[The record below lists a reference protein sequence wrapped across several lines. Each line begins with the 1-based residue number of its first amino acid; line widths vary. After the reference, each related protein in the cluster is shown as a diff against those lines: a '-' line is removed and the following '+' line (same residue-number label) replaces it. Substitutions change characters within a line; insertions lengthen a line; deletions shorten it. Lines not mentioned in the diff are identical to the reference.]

1 MSRLSKSGETLGIPC
16 LMLFEAQNPAPS
28 GRFAGLVDQWL
39 GPSQVIFDAV
49 IQLIQPLVQQ
59 GARRSL
65 DGGEITGRD
74 ERREARFL
82 IRGQGDGHG
91 GFVAGPPTIIKA
103 NRIDVAS
110 ALPRRTPAKMISSN
124 LWRNS
129 MRAVVA
135 RSGKL
140 ACEEVAEPVPGAGQ
154 VLVKTLCCGICGS
167 DLHALHHFDRMV
179 DNARRA
185 GGGALT
191 NDYDPKA
198 GMVMGHEFSAE
209 VLDYGPGTPTRLKPG
224 TRVVSMPVLMGS
236 AGMVSVGYSNTWP
249 GGYGERMVLSEAM
262 LLEVPNGLSDRQAA
276 MTEPF
281 AVGAHAVAKA
291 ALDEDAAFLVIGCGP
306 VGLAV
311 IASLKARGLGPVT
324 AADYSPARRKMAE
337 RMGAD
342 IIVDPAVESP
352 HQKWADM
359 GVAATGLEQMM
370 ARMAGQ
376 VPRRAIIFECVG
388 VPGVLQALI
397 EAAPPGAQIIVA
409 GVCMQADRIEPAM
422 AITKQLDFRFVL
434 GYAPEEFAGTLA
446 DIAEGRIDV
455 APVIT
460 SAVGLDGVAG
470 AFAALAD
477 PEAQVKIVV
486 EPALG

>member
-1 MSRLSKSGETLGIPC
+1 
-16 LMLFEAQNPAPS
+16 
-28 GRFAGLVDQWL
+28 
-39 GPSQVIFDAV
+39 
-49 IQLIQPLVQQ
+49 
-59 GARRSL
+59 
-65 DGGEITGRD
+65 
-74 ERREARFL
+74 
-82 IRGQGDGHG
+82 
-91 GFVAGPPTIIKA
+91 
-103 NRIDVAS
+103 
-110 ALPRRTPAKMISSN
+110 MI
-124 LWRNS
+124 

-135 RSGKL
+135 RSGTL
-140 ACEEVAEPVPGAGQ
+140 TCEEVADPIPGAGQ
-154 VLVKTLCCGICGS
+154 VLVKTLSCGICGS

-191 NDYDPKA
+191 NDFDPKA

-209 VLDYGPGTPTRLKPG
+209 VLDYGPDTPARLKAG
-224 TRVVSMPVLMGS
+224 TRVVSMPILIGP
-236 AGMVSVGYSNTWP
+236 AGMVSVGYSNAWP
-249 GGYGERMVLSEAM
+249 GGYSERMVLSDAL

-291 ALDEDAAFLVIGCGP
+291 ALDEDAGFLVIGCGP

-311 IASLKARGLGPVT
+311 IAALKARGLGPVT

-337 RMGAD
+337 TMGAD
-342 IIVDPAVESP
+342 IIVDPAKESP
-352 HQKWADM
+352 HDQWSAM
-359 GVAATGLEQMM
+359 GVARTGAEQMM
-370 ARMAGQ
+370 ARMGGQ
-376 VPRRAIIFECVG
+376 AVKRAIIFECVG

-397 EAAPPGAQIIVA
+397 EAAPNGAQIVVA
-409 GVCMQADRIEPAM
+409 GVCMQADQIEPAM
-422 AITKQLDFRFVL
+422 CITKQLDFRFVL
-434 GYAPEEFAGTLA
+434 GYTPEEFAGTLN

-460 SAVGLDGVAG
+460 TAVGLEGVAG

-477 PEAQVKIVV
+477 PEAQVKVVV

>member
-1 MSRLSKSGETLGIPC
+1 
-16 LMLFEAQNPAPS
+16 
-28 GRFAGLVDQWL
+28 
-39 GPSQVIFDAV
+39 
-49 IQLIQPLVQQ
+49 
-59 GARRSL
+59 
-65 DGGEITGRD
+65 
-74 ERREARFL
+74 
-82 IRGQGDGHG
+82 
-91 GFVAGPPTIIKA
+91 
-103 NRIDVAS
+103 
-110 ALPRRTPAKMISSN
+110 
-124 LWRNS
+124 

-140 ACEEVAEPVPGAGQ
+140 TCEEVADPTPGPGQ
-154 VLVKTLCCGICGS
+154 ALVKTLSCGICGS
-167 DLHALHHFDRMV
+167 DLHALHYFDRMV

-191 NDYDPKA
+191 NDFDPKA
-198 GMVMGHEFSAE
+198 GMVFGHEFCAE
-209 VLDYGPGTPTRLKPG
+209 VLDYGPGTQARLKPG
-224 TRVVSMPVLMGS
+224 TRVVSMPLLMGP
-236 AGMVSVGYSNTWP
+236 AGMVSIGYSNTYP
-249 GGYGERMVLSEAM
+249 GGYSERMVLSEPM

-311 IASLKARGLGPVT
+311 IASLKARGMGPVA

-337 RMGAD
+337 TMGAD
-342 IIVDPAVESP
+342 LIVDPAKESP
-352 HQKWADM
+352 HQKWKDM
-359 GVAATGLEQMM
+359 GVAATGAEQMM

-376 VPRRAIIFECVG
+376 TPRRAIIFECVG

-397 EAAPPGAQIIVA
+397 EAAPAGAQIIVA
-409 GVCMQADRIEPAM
+409 GVCMEADRIEPAM

-434 GYAPEEFAGTLA
+434 GYTPEEFTGTLG

-470 AFAALAD
+470 AFHALAD

>member
-1 MSRLSKSGETLGIPC
+1 
-16 LMLFEAQNPAPS
+16 
-28 GRFAGLVDQWL
+28 
-39 GPSQVIFDAV
+39 
-49 IQLIQPLVQQ
+49 
-59 GARRSL
+59 
-65 DGGEITGRD
+65 
-74 ERREARFL
+74 
-82 IRGQGDGHG
+82 
-91 GFVAGPPTIIKA
+91 
-103 NRIDVAS
+103 
-110 ALPRRTPAKMISSN
+110 
-124 LWRNS
+124 

-135 RSGKL
+135 RSGQL
-140 ACEEVAEPVPGAGQ
+140 ICEEIAEPQPGAGQ
-154 VLVKTLCCGICGS
+154 VLVKTLSCGICGS

-185 GGGALT
+185 GGGMGAAF
-191 NDYDPKA
+191 DPKA
-198 GMVMGHEFSAE
+198 GMVFGHEFSAE
-209 VLDYGPGTPTRLKPG
+209 VLDYGPGGPARLKPG
-224 TRVVSMPVLMGS
+224 TRVVSMPVLIGA
-236 AGMVSVGYSNTWP
+236 AGPIPVGYSNDYP
-249 GGYGERMVLSEAM
+249 GGFAERMVLSDAL

-291 ALDEDAAFLVIGCGP
+291 SLDEDAAFLVVGCGP

-311 IASLKARGLGPVT
+311 IASLKARGFGPVA
-324 AADYSPARRKMAE
+324 AADYSPARRAMAE

-342 IIVDPAVESP
+342 LIIDPAKESP
-352 HQKWADM
+352 HTRWTGM
-359 GVAATGLEQMM
+359 GVAATGAEQMM

-376 VPRRAIIFECVG
+376 TPRRAIIFECVG

-397 EAAPPGAQIIVA
+397 EGCPSGSQIIVA
-409 GVCMQADRIEPAM
+409 GVCMQADQIEPAM

-434 GYAPEEFAGTLA
+434 GYTLEEFAGTLS

-455 APVIT
+455 PPVIT

-486 EPALG
+486 EPGRG